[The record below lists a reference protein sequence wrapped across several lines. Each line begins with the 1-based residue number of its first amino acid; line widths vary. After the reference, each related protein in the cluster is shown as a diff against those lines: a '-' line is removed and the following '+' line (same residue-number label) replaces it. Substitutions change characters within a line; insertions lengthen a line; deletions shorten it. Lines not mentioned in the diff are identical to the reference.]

1 MLRTGMETA
10 VRNAAANKPGS
21 SQTLA
26 MEPRPFLVNYT
37 LSKLRTHFSA
47 EAGNCSGHAFLRQL
61 GTSYNHEGRKKSHM
75 LTMATC
81 PPAHFCLDS

>member
-61 GTSYNHEGRKKSHM
+61 GTS
-75 LTMATC
+75 
-81 PPAHFCLDS
+81 